1 MFTMYLAYQE
11 IFFVHH
17 VRMLATQF
25 ISQTVL
31 ESKYSRVHP
40 ACRVRNSFHKL
51 YFGNQTIAFLNA
63 GYTIHFK
70 NYFGHQSTPGYIRH
84 ARYTIHFTNCF
95 RNHGT
100 AVYLYPA
107 CQMHPA
113 CKVYKSNCFWLQALE
128 QPMSPLTTNW
138 PLACHSLNCSVV
150 TSIFLNQ
157 ANGKGFP
164 ESAIWWS
171 LACQEPS

>member
-84 ARYTIHFTNCF
+84 ARYTIHFTNSFWKKNYCLF
-95 RNHGT
+95 NSSRCTWHARCT
-100 AVYLYPA
+100 R
-107 CQMHPA
+107 HIHFT
-113 CKVYKSNCFWLQALE
+113 NCFGHQSTPGYIRHAGYTIHFTNSFLE
-128 QPMSPLTTNW
+128 IKLLP
-138 PLACHSLNCSVV
+138 
-150 TSIFLNQ
+150 F
-157 ANGKGFP
+157 
-164 ESAIWWS
+164 
-171 LACQEPS
+171 